1 MTVPV
6 IPTTTPTQPATTRIQ
21 PTIQLACNFD
31 SDRCNFYQDK
41 SDDFNWKRMNGPTYT
56 SGTGPSNDHTKGD
69 FSGMYSLTA
78 CTNLL
83 HRFCS
88 SRSACYVV
96 PSLITC
102 VRNCTLFAVFG

>member
-69 FSGMYSLTA
+69 FSGTRFYMQALA
-78 CTNLL
+78 LL
-83 HRFCS
+83 IRAFVHQ
-88 SRSACYVV
+88 
-96 PSLITC
+96 
-102 VRNCTLFAVFG
+102 